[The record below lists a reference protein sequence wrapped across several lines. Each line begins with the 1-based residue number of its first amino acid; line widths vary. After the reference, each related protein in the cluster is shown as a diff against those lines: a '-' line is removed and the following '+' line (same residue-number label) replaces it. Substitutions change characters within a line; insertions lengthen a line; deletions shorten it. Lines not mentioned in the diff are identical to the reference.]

1 MDESKKNRRESCFV
15 RNLINAIQRNVRE
28 KDERNKQQLDSYR
41 VLPTLSRFLTIFN
54 SLDDSIEWKEIE
66 PIFISN

>member
-41 VLPTLSRFLTIFN
+41 VLPTLPC
-54 SLDDSIEWKEIE
+54 LDS
-66 PIFISN
+66 